1 MASNSRNSSAGE
13 PRDLQTQLEEILNAV
28 WAAEAE
34 WRLDDRIE
42 ISLRNMPKRPKADAA
57 GAPDGQG

>member
-1 MASNSRNSSAGE
+1 MASNSRSSSTGE

-42 ISLRNMPKRPKADAA
+42 ISLRNMPKRPRADAA
-57 GAPDGQG
+57 GATDGQE